1 MKDLDSYLG
10 EAIDNIR
17 EDRGKAKEFLEQ
29 LEEAVSEAEDTYN
42 LKHLGLVA
50 AKYLETLQRSNE
62 QLVKVAAL
70 LQKKQGKLRKDQLR
84 RLTSERDEAEK
95 RYQKRRDWID
105 DAMRT
110 MEVPFLRLVV
120 IFVHD
125 EAK

>member
-29 LEEAVSEAEDTYN
+29 LEEAVSEAEDTYS

-70 LQKKQGKLRKDQLR
+70 LQKKQGKSEGFTEKDK
-84 RLTSERDEAEK
+84 DELFDMIK
-95 RYQKRRDWID
+95 
-105 DAMRT
+105 
-110 MEVPFLRLVV
+110 EV
-120 IFVHD
+120 
-125 EAK
+125 A

>member
-1 MKDLDSYLG
+1 MKDLDLYLG

-29 LEEAVSEAEDTYN
+29 LEEAVSESEDTYN

-70 LQKKQGKLRKDQLR
+70 LQKKQGKSEGFTEKDK
-84 RLTSERDEAEK
+84 DELFDMIK
-95 RYQKRRDWID
+95 
-105 DAMRT
+105 
-110 MEVPFLRLVV
+110 EV
-120 IFVHD
+120 
-125 EAK
+125 A

>member
-70 LQKKQGKLRKDQLR
+70 LQKKQGQSEGFTEKDK
-84 RLTSERDEAEK
+84 DELFDMIK
-95 RYQKRRDWID
+95 
-105 DAMRT
+105 
-110 MEVPFLRLVV
+110 EV
-120 IFVHD
+120 
-125 EAK
+125 A